1 MLLGARWRKSS
12 DESSLSR
19 SAKVFERSESART
32 SMDRTGR
39 SASSRG
45 NGSYVP
51 VTMTDSRFGVSFD
64 PSDCGASRIHEQQ
77 RDSQN
82 DRFNRFSSAE
92 KEQFS
97 STLPVWASLPESVCG
112 DSA

>member
-1 MLLGARWRKSS
+1 MLFGARCRKSS

-32 SMDRTGR
+32 SMERTGR

-51 VTMTDSRFGVSFD
+51 VTMIDSRFAGSFD
-64 PSDCGASRIHEQQ
+64 PSDCGRAGYTNSREIT
-77 RDSQN
+77 RAIDSTG
-82 DRFNRFSSAE
+82 SA
-92 KEQFS
+92 
-97 STLPVWASLPESVCG
+97 PR
-112 DSA
+112 